1 MTAPVAAAKLHPP
14 GGVGPT
20 VSRERT
26 ANRIRLARVAKL
38 VLIRAPAGFGKTTA
52 MQHSFESLRAEG
64 IATAWLTLDRA
75 DNDVPRFLH
84 CLASAVAM
92 LQLEEPGMDA
102 PMDVVDM
109 LTREGSPFALF
120 LDDFEVLHAPA
131 VIGLVREIIEHL
143 PRGGQL
149 TIGSRSLPDL
159 GLGRL
164 RARGQ
169 LAEIDATDLR
179 FSLEEAVEYM
189 RLRGFPDLSTHAIA
203 SLHGKTEGWIAA
215 LWLASMA
222 LGRQGD
228 ANEFIARFSGSD
240 RSVAEYLAE
249 DVLASQPADVREFLL
264 QTSILRH
271 LNAPLCQALLP
282 RMDCARILEWL
293 ESTSIFL
300 TPIDSEVRT
309 YRYHSLFA
317 EFLRAQLSREHPG
330 ELLRL
335 HLAASGWYESE
346 GRPVP
351 AIDHAMEGGDYPY
364 ALTILDGC
372 AQGFLEQGRM
382 RLLARWFT
390 ALPAGAL
397 ELHPRLQVISI
408 WAMGFTQGP
417 WEAIARLESQSSASS
432 EDPFIQAHVNAVR
445 PLLLGMMD
453 RYEDAYKAGQ
463 QSLERLPSALP
474 FADSVLSNAMA
485 HIVSVLGQQ
494 REAQALL
501 DVARSLQKG
510 SAFNQMYAES
520 TAGMLDLEQ
529 GRLRQATARFRVAL
543 SSTPHTDSY
552 THINGNAWAGVA
564 YAGVVYESGDF
575 VLTERLLTVYL
586 PLARDVGLPDHM
598 ISSHLMSARISV
610 HLGDIDTA
618 ARVLTELEYLGHHRK
633 LPRVVASARL
643 ENARI
648 LLMNGNAAA
657 SRDELARA
665 GDAALW
671 TRVDSQHLPAH
682 DVDDRTVG
690 LLRWEVHFGDTKT
703 AITELEIAIEKAMA
717 SARLHRALKLRTL
730 LGVAL
735 WRGNR
740 AGDSMD
746 VLSKVMFEAS
756 REGFF
761 RLILDEGP
769 IVAGPLYGLDG
780 ALRARGTD
788 DPILAEHLQRLLKV
802 LGPQSMHLAAEG
814 QEPLAGP
821 AEPLTHKEMR
831 VLKLLAEGYSNAS
844 MAEKL
849 FVSDSTVRTHLRNIN
864 TKLGASNRTQAVS
877 ISRRMRLIR

>member
-1 MTAPVAAAKLHPP
+1 MI
-14 GGVGPT
+14 
-20 VSRERT
+20 SRERS
-26 ANRIRLARVAKL
+26 AERIRMARVAKL

-52 MQHSFESLRAEG
+52 MRQGFESLRADG
-64 IATAWLTLDRA
+64 VATAWLTLDSA

-92 LQLEEPGMDA
+92 LQLEERSMDA
-102 PMDVVDM
+102 PMDVIDA
-109 LTREGSPFALF
+109 LTREGAPFALF
-120 LDDFEVLHAPA
+120 LDDFEILQAPA

-149 TIGSRSLPDL
+149 IIGSRSLPDL

-169 LAEIDATDLR
+169 LAEIDAGVLR
-179 FSLEEAVEYM
+179 FSLEEAAEYL
-189 RLRGFPDLSTHAIA
+189 RLRGFPDLSTQALS

-222 LGRQGD
+222 LGRQVD
-228 ANEFIARFSGSD
+228 ANEFIERFSGSD
-240 RSVAEYLAE
+240 RSVAEYLGE
-249 DVLASQPADVREFLL
+249 DVLANQPADVREFLL
-264 QTSILRH
+264 HTSILRH

-282 RMDCARILEWL
+282 RMDCARILDRL
-293 ESTSIFL
+293 DSDNIFL
-300 TPIDSEVRT
+300 TPVDGEART

-317 EFLRAQLSREHPG
+317 EFLRAQLAREHPD

-335 HLAASGWYESE
+335 HLAACGWYESE

-351 AIDHAMEGGDYPY
+351 AIDHAIEGGDYPY
-364 ALTILDGC
+364 ALTLLDEY
-372 AQGFLEQGRM
+372 AQRFLEQGRM
-382 RLLARWFT
+382 RLLARWFA
-390 ALPAGAL
+390 ALPPEAL

-408 WAMGFTQGP
+408 WALGFTQGP
-417 WEAIARLESQSSASS
+417 WVAISRLESQSSTTSD
-432 EDPFIQAHVNAVR
+432 DPFILAHVNAVR
-445 PLLLGMMD
+445 PLLLAMMD
-453 RYEDAYKAGQ
+453 KYEDAYKVGQ
-463 QSLERLPSALP
+463 QSLARLPSALP
-474 FADSVLSNAMA
+474 FADSVLSNGMA
-485 HIVSVLGQQ
+485 HIVSVLGHQ
-494 REAQALL
+494 REAQQLL

-520 TAGMLDLEQ
+520 TAGILDLEH

-543 SSTPHTDSY
+543 NATPHANGY
-552 THINGNAWAGVA
+552 TYINGNAWAGVA

-575 VLTERLLTVYL
+575 VLAERLLTVYL

-598 ISSHLMSARISV
+598 ISSHVMSSRISV
-610 HLGDIDTA
+610 QHGDIDTA
-618 ARVLTELEYLGHHRK
+618 ARVLTELEYLGHHRQV
-633 LPRVVASARL
+633 PRVVASARL
-643 ENARI
+643 ENARM
-648 LLMNGNAAA
+648 LVMNGNAEA

-671 TRVDSQHLPAH
+671 SRVDSQHLPAH

-690 LLRWEVHFGDTKT
+690 LLRWEIHFGDTKT
-703 AITELEIAIEKAMA
+703 AITELEVAIDKAMA
-717 SARLHRALKLRTL
+717 SARMHRALKLRTL
-730 LGVAL
+730 LAVAL

-740 AGDSMD
+740 VGDSME
-746 VLSKVMFEAS
+746 VLSKVVSQAS

-769 IVAGPLYGLDG
+769 IVADPLRELDDR
-780 ALRARGTD
+780 LRARGAD

-802 LGPQSMHLAAEG
+802 LGPLPAHPAADG
-814 QEPLAGP
+814 QDALAGP
-821 AEPLTHKEMR
+821 VEPLTLKEMR

-877 ISRRMRLIR
+877 IARRMRLIR